1 MRRKIVSASPVQ
13 RIIYVNFVNSFSSCN
28 KSIINRQL
36 KHKRCMPIPTIKQ
49 TEQKYLV
56 SYMFFSKLR
65 QEVRTKM
72 THAKLCFYVKQPIEF
87 EFFTRKL
94 AVDFL
99 RNR

>member
-1 MRRKIVSASPVQ
+1 
-13 RIIYVNFVNSFSSCN
+13 
-28 KSIINRQL
+28 
-36 KHKRCMPIPTIKQ
+36 MPIPTIKQ

-99 RNR
+99 RNRWVERDSPLSFVDLNLHW